1 MTAATR
7 VLCGGALAV
16 VASLGL
22 AGCAFLQTPIPEPE
36 DLTCTWTGED
46 GESSFELSIYGGLT
60 YKDIPWR
67 VVIGNDREAST
78 ATISGEGTWTYGTTR
93 SLRNSSGAPAITLE
107 VTSPEGAEEF
117 WQLSVSGRGDQIE
130 LYQWLG
136 DPDHWENRFSFT
148 SSDCL
153 TTD

>member
-1 MTAATR
+1 MRAATR

-16 VASLGL
+16 AGSLGL

-46 GESSFELSIYGGLT
+46 GESTFELSIYGGLT
-60 YKDIPWR
+60 YEDIPWH
-67 VVIGNDREAST
+67 VVMGSVRESST
-78 ATISGEGTWTYGTTR
+78 PRISGEGTWTYGDSL

-107 VTSPEGAEEF
+107 VTSPEGAEEY
-117 WQLSVSGRGDQIE
+117 WQLSVSGRGDQVE

-136 DPDHWENRFSFT
+136 DPDHSENRFTFT
-148 SSDCL
+148 SSDC
-153 TTD
+153 